1 MTSVAKFQLST
12 EIPVSFRA
20 ASAALAADP
29 AALLGPEAE
38 MRETFGVDVFGFV
51 VAERVDI
58 DVGEVEI
65 LDRPL
70 RVAAVPVRAHAVG
83 GDRAFPFL
91 DAELEITP
99 THSGVEVALE
109 GRYDPPAGLL
119 GELLDHVLL
128 HRVAEESIRGYFRHL
143 VDRLRRAAEARDTMS
158 GVSG

>member
-1 MTSVAKFQLST
+1 MGKFQLT
-12 EIPVSFRA
+12 AEIPVSFRG

-29 AALLGPEAE
+29 AALVGPGEG
-38 MRETFGVDVFGFV
+38 RSETFGVDVFGFV
-51 VAERVDI
+51 VAEKVDI
-58 DVGEVEI
+58 EVGEVEV

-99 THSGVEVALE
+99 THEGVEVALE
-109 GRYDPPAGLL
+109 GRYDPPAGFL

-128 HRVAEESIRGYFRHL
+128 HRVAEESIRRYFRH
-143 VDRLRRAAEARDTMS
+143 VVERLRRAAEARDAMS
-158 GVSG
+158 GVPG